1 MSICVFIT
9 GTGTEVGKTV
19 LTAQLVRHLRESG
32 ANALAIKPLCSGGRG
47 DAELLQAA
55 QSGALT
61 LDEINPW
68 HYPSPVTPLVAG
80 RESDNPARLP
90 EVIRHIQEI
99 STRCDVLLIEGAG
112 GLLSPLGEDFS
123 SLEIINALD
132 CRTIVVAPNRLGVI
146 NDVRLTVHALAKKST
161 ASIVL
166 MDPSTP
172 DESTPTNRGVL
183 ESLLPGIGIHPFP
196 RVSGKTSNELTSALN
211 KVSQHLQQPR

>member
-1 MSICVFIT
+1 MYVFIT

-32 ANALAIKPLCSGGRG
+32 VNALAIKPLCSGGRG
-47 DAELLQAA
+47 DAELLQTA

-68 HYPSPVTPLVAG
+68 HYPSPVTPFVAG
-80 RESDNPARLP
+80 REIGNPARLP

-99 STRCDVLLIEGAG
+99 NTRCDVLLIEGAG

-123 SLEIINALD
+123 SSEIIDALD

-146 NDVRLTVHALAKKST
+146 NEVRLTVRTLAEKPS

-172 DESTPTNRGVL
+172 DESTPTNRGIL
-183 ESLLPGIGIHPFP
+183 ESLLPGIEIHPFP
-196 RVSGKTSNELTSALN
+196 RLSGKTSDGLASALN
-211 KVSQHLQQPR
+211 KISQHLQQPR